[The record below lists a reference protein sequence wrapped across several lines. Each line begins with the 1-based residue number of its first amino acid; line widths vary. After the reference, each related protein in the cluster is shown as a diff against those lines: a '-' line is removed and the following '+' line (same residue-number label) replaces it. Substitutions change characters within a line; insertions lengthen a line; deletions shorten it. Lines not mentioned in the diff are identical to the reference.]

1 MRLSGVV
8 LLLLAVF
15 HLMWM
20 HLYIGLDNITFETI
34 VERWSGPLGPFWR
47 LYDLALLV
55 FALTHGMNGMRMIID
70 DYVRSRGWRVAVQ
83 SLLGLIY
90 VLLMMAGSYVIFTF
104 ETSVMVL
111 R

>member
-1 MRLSGVV
+1 M
-8 LLLLAVF
+8 AVF
-15 HLMWM
+15 HLVWM
-20 HLYIGLDNITFETI
+20 HLYIGLDNITFEKI
-34 VERWSGPLGPFWR
+34 VERWEGPLGPLWR
-47 LYDLALLV
+47 LYDLVLLA

-70 DYVRSRGWRVAVQ
+70 DYVRSHGLRVAVQ

-104 ETSVMVL
+104 EALVVTA